1 MATAAVRFP
10 CAAELLLLTAALGL
24 LHCGP
29 GEEEAQVP
37 AAPADR
43 ESWGVRLEVVRPE
56 IRALVTA
63 GYVREL
69 LAERVARAD
78 SGVTVAFTEPDG
90 RSLVRASARRLTLES
105 EGDWIALAD
114 GVSLAVGDS
123 LEVVADTAIC
133 QAVDRRVW
141 VPGPVRL
148 IAPQGETQGVEL
160 RTGMGGER
168 WSLQQVETTWREH
181 ADGRGYQATVTARA
195 EQGQRQGGIQV
206 QYDGPRVT
214 QGELQV
220 SAASGLYDQGSGL
233 FRLTGGVTGVDS
245 GRVLAADEVECWL
258 REDRIAARGSV
269 RISDAAAEPPVEL
282 SAEEVVRDRRRD
294 RLVALGR
301 PAVFRQGDRQIEA
314 PRLQQDA
321 GEGRLH
327 AGGGVTFR
335 QGERRVQAAELD
347 YWQDRDSLVAV
358 GRVSLVGPEVEGAVS
373 AGRLVY
379 DLRTERAVLSDRP
392 RLEQGDSATA
402 GLVVEA
408 RALTVDLRTRR
419 LNGDGEFKAR
429 TGDLRMSSNRGEYD
443 DQGEVLLL
451 AGRVVV
457 VQQRADSGAVSRIEA
472 DSVRVR
478 LAGDRPDSIDFP
490 VAVQGTVEP
499 SAGRVSWLQGGGGQA
514 FFRDGRLERI
524 ALAGGAQVVHRRLDR
539 EEVVRFRGR
548 TMILHFA
555 GDDLAR
561 AEVRGGAELESLTPG
576 EQADAEAAANRVAG
590 ESMEVF
596 FDQGILEKVE
606 MGPVIEGSYYP
617 PPEPAK

>member
-1 MATAAVRFP
+1 MVTAAVRLP
-10 CAAELLLLTAALGL
+10 CAAELLLLTTALCL

-37 AAPADR
+37 VAPADR

-90 RSLVRASARRLTLES
+90 RPLVRASARRLTIES

-123 LEVVADTAIC
+123 LEVVADSAIC

-148 IAPQGETQGVEL
+148 IAPQGETRGVEL

-181 ADGRGYQATVTARA
+181 ADGRGYKATVTARA

-282 SAEEVVRDRRRD
+282 SAEEVTRDRRRD

-327 AGGGVTFR
+327 AGGDVTFR
-335 QGERRVQAAELD
+335 QGERRVQAA
-347 YWQDRDSLVAV
+347 
-358 GRVSLVGPEVEGAVS
+358 
-373 AGRLVY
+373 
-379 DLRTERAVLSDRP
+379 
-392 RLEQGDSATA
+392 
-402 GLVVEA
+402 
-408 RALTVDLRTRR
+408 
-419 LNGDGEFKAR
+419 
-429 TGDLRMSSNRGEYD
+429 
-443 DQGEVLLL
+443 
-451 AGRVVV
+451 
-457 VQQRADSGAVSRIEA
+457 
-472 DSVRVR
+472 
-478 LAGDRPDSIDFP
+478 
-490 VAVQGTVEP
+490 
-499 SAGRVSWLQGGGGQA
+499 
-514 FFRDGRLERI
+514 
-524 ALAGGAQVVHRRLDR
+524 
-539 EEVVRFRGR
+539 
-548 TMILHFA
+548 
-555 GDDLAR
+555 
-561 AEVRGGAELESLTPG
+561 
-576 EQADAEAAANRVAG
+576 
-590 ESMEVF
+590 
-596 FDQGILEKVE
+596 
-606 MGPVIEGSYYP
+606 
-617 PPEPAK
+617 